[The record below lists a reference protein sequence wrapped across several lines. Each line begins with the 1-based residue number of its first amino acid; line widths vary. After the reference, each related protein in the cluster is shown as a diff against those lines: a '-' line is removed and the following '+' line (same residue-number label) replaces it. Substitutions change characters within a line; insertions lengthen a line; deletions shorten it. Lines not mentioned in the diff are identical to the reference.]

1 MNNTQ
6 VTTTQAA
13 PIFPP
18 PGVPNPPP
26 LFVNFTLTP
35 PPVLSTSVQDMQA
48 VAVMPPDL
56 RDKAIAMVTQ
66 EQEHRHHLEKS
77 YDKNTAELE
86 HKKLNSEFELKQQ
99 QIRNIYRS
107 EMTSKVISGIIV
119 LFFLGLLG
127 YLAYTKNY
135 WAFGS
140 LLGATALFAWFF
152 KPFFDT
158 MLQNKNSNR

>member
-48 VAVMPPDL
+48 VASMPPDL
-56 RDKAIAMVTQ
+56 RDKAIAMVTL

-107 EMTSKVISGIIV
+107 EMTSKVIAGIIV
-119 LFFLGLLG
+119 LSFLGLLG
-127 YLAYTKNY
+127 YLAITKNY